1 MKKSIVILAL
11 LMTAVLPIQAQF
23 AKPLKPRNYGVANK
37 SHWFVGLT
45 GSYAAN
51 DMIYTALDAGKF
63 HVYNGPTVG
72 IAAEYNAMN
81 DLAVGL
87 DVSYVMRGSKES
99 TSTTF
104 LTSFS
109 TTTSAHVNYE
119 MSLRG
124 VEMRVPVMLYFG
136 SAESIKPYVYLAP
149 RVSLWMGD
157 SIRWERTYDE
167 GTYAPVVYKHAID
180 KNTILPYDVS
190 VVAGLGLCG
199 RLVLGQTP
207 LLLKLDLN
215 YGISVMST
223 FSQDEIAAATEGSE
237 SFVFHGWGDIE
248 HEELGRRHLQNAEA
262 RLTIFIPIRKHL
274 QDACAFKQNMKKSR
288 K

>member
-1 MKKSIVILAL
+1 MKKSIIILAL
-11 LMTAVLPIQAQF
+11 FLTAVLPLQAQF
-23 AKPLKPRNYGVANK
+23 AKPLKPRNYGAANK
-37 SHWFVGLT
+37 SRWYVGLT
-45 GSYAAN
+45 GSFAAN
-51 DMIYTALDAGKF
+51 DMIYTAMNAGKF
-63 HVYNGPTVG
+63 QVYLGPTVG

-81 DLAVGL
+81 GLAVGL

-99 TSTTF
+99 TSSTF
-104 LTSFS
+104 LSDFNTLS
-109 TTTSAHVNYE
+109 SAHVNYE
-119 MSLRG
+119 MSLKG

-136 SAESIKPYVYLAP
+136 SGESIKPYVYLAP
-149 RVSLWMGD
+149 RVSLWLGD
-157 SIRWERTYDE
+157 SIRWERTYDDAS
-167 GTYAPVVYKHAID
+167 YAPVVYKHAVD
-180 KNTILPYDVS
+180 KNTMRPYDIS

-199 RLVLGQTP
+199 RLMIGQMP

-262 RLTIFIPIRKHL
+262 RLTILIPIRKHL